1 MNAENVGENWKKRV
15 ASEGV
20 HLYCRMEPRMPL
32 GLTGLS
38 RVQLLSHSTL
48 NPSDHF
54 RRLDSQGFC
63 QSKDRFQRRVLLPP
77 LQLRDV
83 GSVVV
88 ALKAEFFLGQTT
100 LCSQLLK
107 NSTEKPFQTH
117 IFWHE
122 AATASS
128 VIAD

>member
-38 RVQLLSHSTL
+38 RVQLFFHSTL

-54 RRLDSQGFC
+54 RWSDAQSFG
-63 QSKDRFQRRVLLPP
+63 QSKDRLQRRVFLPSF
-77 LQLRDV
+77 QLGDV

-88 ALKAEFFLGQTT
+88 ALKTEVFLGQTT
-100 LCSQLLK
+100 LCAQFLQ
-107 NSTEKPFQTH
+107 NSTEQPFQTH

-128 VIAD
+128 DIAD